1 MKNES
6 FELWLIWQNPETR
19 QRYHVG
25 NLLYEEGVYLFSY
38 ENGEYRRKLAEAM
51 DNGYQT
57 HLAFPDINK
66 TYTSK
71 NLFGPFSR
79 RLPDSRMSDYQL
91 VLQELGL
98 SKEATELEVLLA
110 TGSILAT
117 DSHEFVSPIKVEDND
132 FELDFFIA
140 GWRYY
145 DGEKVIDN
153 LHEGDNIKLCL
164 APNNEYDHKAVKVMS
179 VKGNK
184 LGFIPAFYSGWMF
197 EIIEKECIY
206 KAKIQT
212 INPQAVPHRK
222 VNISIAGK
230 VNQFVDIEVVLDDKE
245 KLRAV
250 MS

>member
-79 RLPDSRMSDYQL
+79 RLPDSRRPDYQL

-98 SKEATELEVLLA
+98 SKEATELEVLRA
-110 TGSILAT
+110 TRGILAT
-117 DSHEFVSPIKVEDND
+117 DSYEFVSPIKVEDND

-140 GWRYY
+140 GRSEEHTSELKSRF
-145 DGEKVIDN
+145 DLV
-153 LHEGDNIKLCL
+153 
-164 APNNEYDHKAVKVMS
+164 
-179 VKGNK
+179 
-184 LGFIPAFYSGWMF
+184 
-197 EIIEKECIY
+197 
-206 KAKIQT
+206 
-212 INPQAVPHRK
+212 
-222 VNISIAGK
+222 
-230 VNQFVDIEVVLDDKE
+230 
-245 KLRAV
+245 
-250 MS
+250 